1 LAGEKDQK
9 MTPNESEVP
18 VAGTAAA
25 DPGSPDGT
33 EPILYEFSG
42 RNSLAQFVVWMILIH
57 GAYLGLEPYKWRY
70 GLFPVTCLVIIAG
83 LRGSIVVKPSRVII
97 TKKWLFIPYWRF
109 TAAEI
114 EDVWREADWDAR
126 EGDSM
131 GIVVQL
137 GKREVTLGSAKTVN
151 QLLRALYP
159 LTATARR
166 YREPLAKPWSP
177 APASSQEERGRNPEN
192 ACK

>member
-18 VAGTAAA
+18 VGGTAAA
-25 DPGSPDGT
+25 DPGSPNGT

-42 RNSLAQFVVWMILIH
+42 RNSLAQFTVWLIPIH
-57 GAYLGLEPYKWRY
+57 AVMAGLAPFKWRC
-70 GLFPVTCLVIIAG
+70 GLFPAVCLVIIVG
-83 LRGSIVVKPSRVII
+83 LRASIVVKPSRVII
-97 TKKWLFIPYWRF
+97 TKKWFFIPYWRF

-114 EDVWREADWDAR
+114 EDLWSEGEWAR

-131 GIVVQL
+131 GIIVQL
-137 GKREVTLGSAKTVN
+137 GRREVSLGSAKTVN

-177 APASSQEERGRNPEN
+177 APASSPEEKGRNPEN
-192 ACK
+192 AYK